1 MSPSGREDSANV
13 SYGLMYRADV
23 LEQLG
28 IGKPATTEEFA
39 DMLRAFKKQDPFK
52 PVPKLP
58 PMTTYSAM
66 LDNLRT
72 CGLGG
77 TFGIAYEW
85 IDQDG
90 TLVPY
95 QMTDGFADY
104 LILFPD

>member
-28 IGKPATTEEFA
+28 IDKPATTEEFA

-58 PMTTYSAM
+58 PHDHLLRHAGQSAY
-66 LDNLRT
+66 LRSGR
-72 CGLGG
+72 CLRHC
-77 TFGIAYEW
+77 
-85 IDQDG
+85 
-90 TLVPY
+90 L
-95 QMTDGFADY
+95 
-104 LILFPD
+104 